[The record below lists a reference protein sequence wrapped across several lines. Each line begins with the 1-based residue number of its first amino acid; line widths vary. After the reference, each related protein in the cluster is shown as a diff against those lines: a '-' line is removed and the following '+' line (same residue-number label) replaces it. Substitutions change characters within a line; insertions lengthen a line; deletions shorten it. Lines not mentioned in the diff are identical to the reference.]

1 MRVTANTF
9 PNRLLEQITRL
20 TTRTNQYQTQAATGQ
35 RIALPEDDPAAMR
48 RILDMQG
55 ETKKLAQYTRNIER
69 HQELAQASYASM
81 NASKKIVDRAGEI
94 ATLAGGVNSPEQL
107 NILAVEV
114 DQLIDR
120 AIQLGNSKNRNDYL
134 FAGTKSDAAP
144 FVATKD
150 AQGKTISVSYQGNTD
165 LAESEVAE
173 AITLSAQT
181 LGANTTG
188 SGSRGLY
195 VDAQSGA
202 DIFSHLISLR
212 DNLRS
217 GNSSQIQNVDRVNIQ
232 KDEENFLFHYGTNG
246 VMQSRLDTSMS
257 VAKQR
262 IESLD
267 QLVSKEADVDL
278 AGVIVKLTQTQNA
291 YKAALQSGGTIL
303 NQSLL
308 DYIR

>member
-1 MRVTANTF
+1 MRVTSNTF

-20 TTRTNQYQTQAATGQ
+20 TNRTNQYQTQAATGQ

-48 RILDMQG
+48 RVLDMQS
-55 ETKKLAQYTRNIER
+55 ETKKLAQYTRNIDR
-69 HQELAQASYASM
+69 HQELAQASYSAMS
-81 NASKKIVDRAGEI
+81 AAKKIVDRAGEI

-107 NILAVEV
+107 QTMAVEV
-114 DQLIDR
+114 DQLISR
-120 AIQLGNSKNRNDYL
+120 AVQLGNTKNRNDYL
-134 FAGTKSDAAP
+134 FGGTISDSAP

-150 AQGKTISVSYQGNTD
+150 AQGKITSVAYQGNTE
-165 LAESEVAE
+165 LAQSEVAE
-173 AITLSAQT
+173 DITLSAQT

-188 SGSRGLY
+188 TGDRGLF
-195 VDAQSGA
+195 VDSQSGA
-202 DIFSHLISLR
+202 DLFGHLIALR
-212 DNLRS
+212 DNLLA
-217 GNSSQIQNVDRVNIQ
+217 GNAAQIQNVDRTNIQ

-246 VMQSRLDTSMS
+246 VTQSRLETSKS
-257 VAKQR
+257 VANQR

-267 QLVSKEADVDL
+267 QLVSKETDVDL
-278 AGVIVKLTQTQNA
+278 AAVIVKLTETQNA

>member
-1 MRVTANTF
+1 MPKEFWKIVGVVTLVMICVILAIVVWQQRSELNDLRVVAGGNQ
-9 PNRLLEQITRL
+9 LLVETNIT
-20 TTRTNQYQTQAATGQ
+20 
-35 RIALPEDDPAAMR
+35 
-48 RILDMQG
+48 
-55 ETKKLAQYTRNIER
+55 
-69 HQELAQASYASM
+69 ELARLKADLEA
-81 NASKKIVDRAGEI
+81 AK
-94 ATLAGGVNSPEQL
+94 T
-107 NILAVEV
+107 
-114 DQLIDR
+114 
-120 AIQLGNSKNRNDYL
+120 
-134 FAGTKSDAAP
+134 DAAP

-217 GNSSQIQNVDRVNIQ
+217 GNSAQIQAVDRVDIQ

-246 VMQSRLDTSMS
+246 VMQSRLETSMS

>member
-1 MRVTANTF
+1 MRVTSNTF

-20 TTRTNQYQTQAATGQ
+20 TNRTNQFQTQAATGQ

-48 RILDMQG
+48 RVLDMQS
-55 ETKKLAQYTRNIER
+55 ETKKLAQYTRNIDR
-69 HQELAQASYASM
+69 HQELAQASYSAMS
-81 NASKKIVDRAGEI
+81 AAKKIVDRAGEI
-94 ATLAGGVNSPEQL
+94 ATLAGGINSPEQL
-107 NILAVEV
+107 STMAVEV
-114 DQLIDR
+114 DQLIAR
-120 AIQLGNSKNRNDYL
+120 AVQLGNTKNRNDYL
-134 FAGTKSDAAP
+134 FGGTISDAAP

-150 AQGKTISVSYQGNTD
+150 AQGRITSVAYQGNTE
-165 LAESEVAE
+165 LAESEIAE
-173 AITLSAQT
+173 QITVSAQT

-188 SGSRGLY
+188 SGERGLF
-195 VDAQSGA
+195 VDQQSGA
-202 DIFSHLISLR
+202 DLFGHLIALR
-212 DNLRS
+212 DNLLA
-217 GNSSQIQNVDRVNIQ
+217 GNSTQIQNVDRANIQ

-246 VMQSRLDTSMS
+246 VTQSRLETSKS
-257 VAKQR
+257 VANQR

-278 AGVIVKLTQTQNA
+278 AAVIVKLTETQNA